1 MSNFKYYIMEIV
13 QRIKELI
20 KVKELTVNSFS
31 KEIGIGQVTLN
42 NYIRLNRYPAYETLH
57 AILTTFTDVSAE
69 WLMRGEGSMF
79 VSDRLPV
86 MRGDETDSEEDL
98 HVLLAQKEAELEDL
112 KMEKMRMLGQLEFM
126 EEYNIK
132 IAGKLSRTEKELE
145 TLRGSNKKKDIG

>member
-1 MSNFKYYIMEIV
+1 MEIIL
-13 QRIKELI
+13 RIKGLI
-20 KVKELTVNSFS
+20 KEKGMTVNSFS

-57 AILTTFTDVSAE
+57 AILTRFPDVSAE
-69 WLMRGEGSMF
+69 WLMRGEGPMF

-86 MRGDETDSEEDL
+86 MRGDESDSEEDL

-112 KMEKMRMLGQLEFM
+112 KLEKMRMLGQLEFM

-132 IAGKLSRTEKELE
+132 IAGKLSRAEKELE
-145 TLRGSNKKKDIG
+145 TLRGSNRKKDIG

>member
-1 MSNFKYYIMEIV
+1 MEIV

-20 KVKELTVNSFS
+20 KEKELTVNSFS

-57 AILTTFTDVSAE
+57 AILTRFPDVSAE
-69 WLMRGEGSMF
+69 WLMRGEGPMF

-86 MRGDETDSEEDL
+86 MRGDESDSEEDL

-112 KMEKMRMLGQLEFM
+112 KLEKMRMLGQLEFM

-132 IAGKLSRTEKELE
+132 IAGKFSRAEKELE
-145 TLRGSNKKKDIG
+145 TLRGSNRKKDIG